1 MHEARPR
8 RDPVRACILAFLLTV
23 VLAFGLTAC
32 LSDEGGAA
40 QWTAAQDD
48 SLPCLTMKVAGGG
61 TVAMP
66 GDGWAA
72 RDGWIQLQLSGGSIG
87 AQRIGSV
94 AQDGD
99 VLTVG
104 MEPDG
109 GPATLDLVVTEYR
122 LEGGDP
128 SQIEKVRIRCQDGTL
143 RELQRG

>member
-1 MHEARPR
+1 MHGCQLRH
-8 RDPVRACILAFLLTV
+8 DPVRIGVLAFLLTV
-23 VLAFGLTAC
+23 IMAFGLTAC

-40 QWTAAQDD
+40 QWAAAQDD
-48 SLPCLTMKVAGGG
+48 SLPCLTMEVAGGN

-66 GDGWAA
+66 GDGWAV
-72 RDGWIQLQLSGGSIG
+72 RDSWIQLQLSGSSIG

-99 VLTVG
+99 VLTVDLG
-104 MEPDG
+104 SG
-109 GPATLDLVVTEYR
+109 AGPATLDLVVTEYR

-128 SQIEKVRIRCQDGTL
+128 SRIEAVKIRCQDGTL